1 MFIEFTIIEFV
12 YFQSYCI
19 PSIPAHILG
28 SLYFEYAFKIF
39 LCALE
44 GWTQFHM
51 YLLAVTAVGLSVWL
65 LFCTSKAVAQYEVE
79 ES

>member
-1 MFIEFTIIEFV
+1 MFIEFSIIEFV

-19 PSIPAHILG
+19 PSIPAHIFG

-44 GWTQFHM
+44 GKHNFI
-51 YLLAVTAVGLSVWL
+51 
-65 LFCTSKAVAQYEVE
+65 CIC
-79 ES
+79 